1 MAKFRMTASSLLVH
15 DNSLSATEHSPKSFV
30 DNIAAG
36 DDDCLLRSGRGPFI
50 PFGQVAMTCVV
61 SRKHAKRC
69 GKWTLL
75 AVGSGAK
82 KLQRFSQV
90 ATACGAKRYR
100 AASGDSGKKPFAK
113 EAAIRHISIVVLPDT
128 SFGWHFVLT
137 HGFRLT

>member
-1 MAKFRMTASSLLVH
+1 LITSSLLV
-15 DNSLSATEHSPKSFV
+15 DCVGNDDSLARF
-30 DNIAAG
+30 
-36 DDDCLLRSGRGPFI
+36 GRGPFI
-50 PFGQVAMTCVV
+50 PFGQVAMSCVV

-69 GKWTLL
+69 GKRTLL
-75 AVGSGAK
+75 VVGSGAK

-100 AASGDSGKKPFAK
+100 GDSNKKPFAK
-113 EAAIRHISIVVLPDT
+113 EAAIRHISIVVLANT